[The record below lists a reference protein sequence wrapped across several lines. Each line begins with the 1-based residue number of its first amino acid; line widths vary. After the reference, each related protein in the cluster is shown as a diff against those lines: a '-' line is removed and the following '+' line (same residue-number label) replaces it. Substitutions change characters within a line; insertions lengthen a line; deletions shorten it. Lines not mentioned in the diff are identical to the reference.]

1 MRDNYRIAEINIEIV
16 SLYDRVHALCRD
28 YQTDGAPE
36 LAVTVTEADIA
47 RERETADGPYP
58 DDYLETLAVYRQI
71 AEAMPARDTLLLPGS
86 AVAADGVGYLFTAPS
101 GTGKSTHARLWREL
115 LGERAVMINDD
126 KPLLRIGPEEIT
138 VFGTPW
144 NGKHHL
150 GENMAAPLRAV
161 CFLER
166 AGENAIRRISPAE
179 AYPRLLGQ
187 TYRPQKAAA
196 MKKTLALLDDLCR
209 RVSFY
214 RLGCNM
220 ELSAARLSYETMSE
234 ERKT

>member
-71 AEAMPARDTLLLPGS
+71 AEAMPARDTLLLHGS

-101 GTGKSTHARLWREL
+101 GT
-115 LGERAVMINDD
+115 
-126 KPLLRIGPEEIT
+126 
-138 VFGTPW
+138 
-144 NGKHHL
+144 
-150 GENMAAPLRAV
+150 
-161 CFLER
+161 
-166 AGENAIRRISPAE
+166 
-179 AYPRLLGQ
+179 
-187 TYRPQKAAA
+187 
-196 MKKTLALLDDLCR
+196 
-209 RVSFY
+209 
-214 RLGCNM
+214 
-220 ELSAARLSYETMSE
+220 
-234 ERKT
+234 